1 MDIRPLENLD
11 DLVGRL
17 ILNPRVIGIVRYGRR
32 RADEMEPGGD
42 FDLLVIVTERPRDV
56 ESIHF
61 DVGAIPVDLSV
72 RTVDDLRR
80 AAPLSAM
87 VDPLLPTS
95 EILFDRTGAL
105 QPEIAALP
113 ARWSPEVLP
122 LARLTEA
129 EAARRRFGHRH
140 ALDKARHRLASEP
153 LLCHVLLSTNIYWL
167 LQTYMATRRLPYE
180 GEKAA
185 LTWLESHDPQVYEAI
200 ERFFATQDLAEK
212 LSVSEWLAEGALAPI
227 GGPWRRGEVL
237 VLAAN
242 EAASHLQAQG
252 PPLFAELFDAAS
264 GGAVPPV

>member
-1 MDIRPLENLD
+1 MTIRPVENLG

-17 ILNPRVIGIVRYGRR
+17 MRNPRVIGIVRYGRR

-42 FDLLVIVTERPRDV
+42 FDLVVVMTERPRDV

-61 DVGAIPVDLSV
+61 DVGDIPVDVSV

-87 VDPLLPTS
+87 VDPLLPAS
-95 EILFDRTGAL
+95 ELLFDRTSAL
-105 QPEIAALP
+105 RPEIAALP
-113 ARWSPEVLP
+113 ARWSPEATAP
-122 LARLTEA
+122 ARLTEA
-129 EAARRRFGHRH
+129 EVARRRFGHRH
-140 ALDKARHRLASEP
+140 ALDKVRHRLAAEP

-167 LQTYMATRRLPYE
+167 LQTYLAARGLPYE
-180 GEKAA
+180 GEKAV
-185 LTWLESHDPQVYEAI
+185 LTWLESHAPRVYEAI
-200 ERFFATQDLAEK
+200 ERFFATQDIAEK
-212 LSVSEWLAEGALAPI
+212 LSVSEWLAERALAPI

-237 VLAAN
+237 VVAAH

-264 GGAVPPV
+264 GDPDPPV